1 MSFFTFEWLE
11 RRRRRRGIMGIG
23 EFLLEAKCLS
33 NSRAWTHRR
42 FSLCVIIRFMSE
54 NVWASFSL
62 SLSLLSA
69 ITMRNGDSM
78 ANISIHITVFSP
90 LWKRWGGSSVET
102 FKLQRHTTS
111 CIDYQKENLKMDL
124 FAFKFCL
131 GRILTLW
138 LNGWLTRKERRACL
152 LSIFQRWYERR
163 HDVMHSTT
171 LTNRTINKIIRV

>member
-33 NSRAWTHRR
+33 NSRAWTHRH

-78 ANISIHITVFSP
+78 ANISIHITVF
-90 LWKRWGGSSVET
+90 LLFESVEEGAVWRRLSYSVIQHRVLT
-102 FKLQRHTTS
+102 TKRKILKWICLHSNFVLDVWLFGWMVGWLERSEELVYCRFFKDDTRDDTTS
-111 CIDYQKENLKMDL
+111 CTQRRSRT
-124 FAFKFCL
+124 AQS
-131 GRILTLW
+131 
-138 LNGWLTRKERRACL
+138 TR
-152 LSIFQRWYERR
+152 
-163 HDVMHSTT
+163 
-171 LTNRTINKIIRV
+171 